1 MRIEFIK
8 YISQIPFLKV
18 CYFVLLYFSYG
29 KMCIFAAESILYCT
43 YGYRQIDIRKKQLS
57 ITQRDLAEIAELGIA
72 TVKDIERG
80 KGNPS
85 LSTLEKICT
94 VLGLEIHL
102 ELKKIVI

>member
-1 MRIEFIK
+1 MEKCVYLR
-8 YISQIPFLKV
+8 LKV
-18 CYFVLLYFSYG
+18 YYTVLMDIG
-29 KMCIFAAESILYCT
+29 KSISE
-43 YGYRQIDIRKKQLS
+43 RRKQLS

-102 ELKKIVI
+102 ELKKIAI

>member
-1 MRIEFIK
+1 MEKCVYLQPKVYYTVLMDIGK
-8 YISQIPFLKV
+8 SIS
-18 CYFVLLYFSYG
+18 
-29 KMCIFAAESILYCT
+29 E
-43 YGYRQIDIRKKQLS
+43 RRKQLS

>member
-1 MRIEFIK
+1 MEK
-8 YISQIPFLKV
+8 CVYLQLKV
-18 CYFVLLYFSYG
+18 YYTVLMDIG
-29 KMCIFAAESILYCT
+29 KSISE
-43 YGYRQIDIRKKQLS
+43 RRKQLS
-57 ITQRDLAEIAELGIA
+57 ITQHDLAEIAELGIA

-102 ELKKIVI
+102 ELKKIAI

>member
-1 MRIEFIK
+1 MEK
-8 YISQIPFLKV
+8 CVYLQLKV
-18 CYFVLLYFSYG
+18 YYTVLMDIG
-29 KMCIFAAESILYCT
+29 KSISE
-43 YGYRQIDIRKKQLS
+43 RRKQLS